1 MLIVVESG
9 STKSDWMLVE
19 GNSREKVSTIGF
31 NPYFHSEDDVEEEL
45 RKHCALMD
53 IASEVT
59 DIYFYGAGC
68 SIPELNAKIE
78 RGLKRI
84 FRNAEV
90 SVDHDLNACA
100 YATYNG
106 TPEIACIL
114 GTGSNSCYFDGE
126 EVREEIPAL
135 DYVLGNE
142 GGGTYFGKQMLA
154 DFLYKRLPKELHEE
168 MEALDLDKKTIVD
181 NVYIK
186 SNANVY
192 IASFMPILIK
202 HKSLPYCQQLIR
214 EGIEKFIEIHV
225 KCFENYKH
233 VEVNFVGSVAH
244 LLSEELIKVC
254 EEKKIKVGAIVRRP
268 LERLVDFHLSSI
280 NKQVV

>member
-9 STKSDWMLVE
+9 STKSDWMLVQ
-19 GNSREKVSTIGF
+19 GNSRNQVSTIGF
-31 NPYFHSEDDVEEEL
+31 NPYFHNEDDVEEEL
-45 RKHCALMD
+45 RKNCALVE

-59 DIYFYGAGC
+59 DIFFYGAGC

-84 FRNAEV
+84 FTNAEV

-106 TPEIACIL
+106 RPEIACIL

-126 EVREEIPAL
+126 EMFEEIPAL

-154 DFLYKRLPKELHEE
+154 DFLYKRLPLELHDELV
-168 MEALDLDKKTIVD
+168 ALKLDKASIVD

-214 EGIEKFIEIHV
+214 EGLEKFIEIHV
-225 KCFENYKH
+225 KCFANYKD

-244 LLSEELIKVC
+244 LLSEELMEVC
-254 EEKKIKVGAIVRRP
+254 KEQEINVGAIVRRP
-268 LERLVDFHLSSI
+268 LEKLVDFHLSST